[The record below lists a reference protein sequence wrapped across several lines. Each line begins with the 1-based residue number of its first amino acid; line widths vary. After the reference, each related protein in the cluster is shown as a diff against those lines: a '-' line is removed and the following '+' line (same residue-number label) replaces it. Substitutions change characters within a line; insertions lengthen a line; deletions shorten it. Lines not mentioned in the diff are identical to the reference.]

1 GERLCWGRW
10 VEVVGVVWR
19 WWSGLE
25 WREVV
30 GKLLA
35 GKLVAGSL
43 FVVGLS
49 GEEHEESCGSGGV
62 E

>member
-25 WREVV
+25 WREMV

-35 GKLVAGSL
+35 GKPVAGAT
-43 FVVGLS
+43 VPPI
-49 GEEHEESCGSGGV
+49 
-62 E
+62 